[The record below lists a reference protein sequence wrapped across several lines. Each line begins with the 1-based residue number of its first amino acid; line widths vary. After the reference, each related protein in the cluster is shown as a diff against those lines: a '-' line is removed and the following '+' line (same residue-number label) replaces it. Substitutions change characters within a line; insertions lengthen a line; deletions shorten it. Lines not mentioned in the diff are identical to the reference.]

1 VCDTARGDLHPAL
14 IHSPDGVGLIRPI
27 DSEAVAH
34 SFACFRTVHARPPS
48 VNGEVALYWPSG
60 GHFLLNL
67 SRRSLADRDSLG
79 VSLRGLCATR
89 SSGQQALGRRAWPLL
104 LLALLFLSVPWIGE
118 CQEYKAQQA
127 GKVYRIGFLRAGEP
141 LKLWIEEFRQG

>member
-1 VCDTARGDLHPAL
+1 LAEERERRG
-14 IHSPDGVGLIRPI
+14 SPYTG
-27 DSEAVAH
+27 
-34 SFACFRTVHARPPS
+34 PP
-48 VNGEVALYWPSG
+48 G
-60 GHFLLNL
+60 GDFLLNL
-67 SRRSLADRDSLG
+67 WRRSLADRDSLG
-79 VSLRGLCATR
+79 VSLRGLCAAW

-118 CQEYKAQQA
+118 CQEYKAQQV